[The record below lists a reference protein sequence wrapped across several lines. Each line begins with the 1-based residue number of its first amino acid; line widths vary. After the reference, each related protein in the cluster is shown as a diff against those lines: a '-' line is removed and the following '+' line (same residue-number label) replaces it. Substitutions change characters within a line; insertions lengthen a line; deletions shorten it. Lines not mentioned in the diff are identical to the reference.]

1 MTTVSVIQR
10 ISDGEKITSLCAL
23 WGTTAAVWAWTPRRR
38 NRGPS
43 SQSGELGH
51 KGPLKNG
58 ALSLMKLGNRGSEP
72 SDTLVLLLLYARC
85 IWTSQGPDGMRTLLG
100 IKPWTVQW
108 SKVQCKIYLYYTYII
123 YLPFDCKVTLFAHVQ
138 GWICVQ
144 PDLIS
149 SGTLTWWTW
158 TWTWAFWEEVKE
170 TGLEFDVVGRRKPAS
185 MYHWLGRKGSSP
197 TGKTCSYSEHNG
209 NNK

>member
-10 ISDGEKITSLCAL
+10 ISDDEKITSLCAL

-43 SQSGELGH
+43 SQTGELGH

-108 SKVQCKIYLYYTYII
+108 SKVQCKICLYYTYII
-123 YLPFDCKVTLFAHVQ
+123 YLPFDCLQ
-138 GWICVQ
+138 GDIICTCARLNLCAAWLDQ
-144 PDLIS
+144 QWNTNLMNLNLNLS
-149 SGTLTWWTW
+149 LLRGSQGNWTGVWCRW
-158 TWTWAFWEEVKE
+158 TKE
-170 TGLEFDVVGRRKPAS
+170 ASLDVPLAR
-185 MYHWLGRKGSSP
+185 
-197 TGKTCSYSEHNG
+197 
-209 NNK
+209 